1 MLKFETDFRL
11 KCRNI
16 EREINVS
23 STHFQMENN
32 LVAIFDSVCDK
43 NLCSEFMSNESKK
56 NNATII
62 FLIAFKVDKMA
73 CEKLSED
80 SYNWFVK
87 SITEKMTSILET
99 MTKFT
104 EKEWDLYL
112 LGKPDE
118 PEQNIGEISVYSI
131 LLLWSINTM
140 KTLVKDVIS

>member
-1 MLKFETDFRL
+1 
-11 KCRNI
+11 
-16 EREINVS
+16 
-23 STHFQMENN
+23 
-32 LVAIFDSVCDK
+32 
-43 NLCSEFMSNESKK
+43 
-56 NNATII
+56 
-62 FLIAFKVDKMA
+62 
-73 CEKLSED
+73 
-80 SYNWFVK
+80 
-87 SITEKMTSILET
+87 MTSILET